1 MNVKSRVPALAGL
14 FVLAATLYAYFRT
27 LTPTVPF
34 WDAGEFI
41 AVSRILGIP
50 HPPGTPF
57 YVLIGRIFTLLPW
70 GTTAQQVNALSAV
83 AGGLA
88 VMLTYLTILRLAQ
101 RSFGERR
108 EPWQEWAAIA
118 GAVSGALMLAFSD
131 TFWENSVEAE
141 VYQLMSF
148 AQILVF
154 WLGLRWWEAHDRK
167 PTVGPLLLATY
178 LMWLSVGLHLGVG
191 VMGAPLL
198 VLVAFVDWKVAMLF
212 AMPFLSLLR
221 VPAGLEKMAGA
232 VLLLGIVQNVWF
244 GMDRKL
250 PGWLV
255 LASGAAALWGLSY
268 AATDANFTPLAAI
281 ASVASLVVPWL
292 WMGRKHREGRVL
304 LLALFLMV
312 AGYSTHLYLP
322 IRAAQHPAINEGAP
336 ATWDK
341 LRDLLERK
349 QYGEMSMTD
358 SDRDGAF
365 DRRGMRELGRIAD
378 TQLNKEFWR
387 YFRRQWL
394 LFGGDDWDNVQFY
407 GATNAAA
414 GGGNFVAGLDY
425 LRRLLMPPGAL
436 VPLLLGIAGA
446 IWHARRDMRRG
457 FAFNFAFF
465 ALNTAGLIAFLNFS
479 DHEVR
484 QRDYFFQSGYHA
496 FSLWIGLGAVW
507 LVSWVRESFADGPLR
522 KLATYGTL
530 ALMLAMPF
538 LLLRN
543 MWFTHDR
550 SGNYIARD
558 YAYNM
563 LAPLAPNS
571 FMFTN
576 GDNDTFPLWYIQ
588 QVEGFRK
595 DVRIVNLSLLNTDWY
610 IRQLQE
616 DEPKLPVNLDDRTI
630 DQLGLGAVQD
640 PQTGRIVY
648 TNEFMVHH
656 LLALNRNAD
665 GTWKR
670 QPYFAVTVPENYGY
684 QKYFSLQGLVYEVK
698 PDSVGAGLDVAA
710 TTKALYET
718 FKYRGLFTGDGSW
731 DPSVYKDENSETLS
745 RNYAAAHLQ
754 LSLHY
759 RRNGQ
764 LPKAISEM
772 ERITRMFPNYPEIQ
786 TPLGLFYMESGDTA
800 KAYGFYE
807 RLAQRFP
814 GSPEARYYWGASLA
828 MQGRFDEAIREF
840 ELAVALDPTYGQAYY
855 GLYSGLRQRGDREA
869 AITTLQRWLANV
881 PNDPQAAGLLQ
892 AEQGLSMP
900 PGAVRRPPSVPVP

>member
-1 MNVKSRVPALAGL
+1 MNLKSRLPALAGL

-41 AVSRILGIP
+41 AVSRTLGIP

-57 YVLIGRIFTLLPW
+57 YVLIGRMFTLLPW

-88 VMLTYLTILRLAQ
+88 VLLTYLTILRLA
-101 RSFGERR
+101 RRAFGETR
-108 EPWQEWAAIA
+108 EDWQEWAAIG
-118 GAVSGALMLAFSD
+118 GAVAGSLMLAFSD
-131 TFWENSVEAE
+131 TFWENAVEAE

-154 WLGLRWWEAHDRK
+154 WLGLRWWEAHDRR

-198 VLVAFVDWKVAMLF
+198 VLVAFVDWKVAILF

-221 VPAGLEKMAGA
+221 VPAGLENMAGA
-232 VLLLGIVQNVWF
+232 VLLLGIAQNVWF
-244 GMDRKL
+244 GFERKL

-255 LASGAAALWGLSY
+255 LFSLAAGLWGVSY
-268 AATDANFTPLAAI
+268 AASDANFTPLAAA
-281 ASVASLVVPWL
+281 ASVAALVVPWL
-292 WMGRKHREGRVL
+292 WMGRTHREGRVL

-336 ATWDK
+336 ATWEK

-358 SDRDGAF
+358 SDRDGRF
-365 DRRGMRELGRIAD
+365 DRRGMTTFDRIAD

-394 LFGGDDWDNVQFY
+394 LFGEDDWDGVQY
-407 GATNAAA
+407 HGATRA
-414 GGGNFVAGLDY
+414 GGGNLFGSLDY
-425 LRRLLMPPGAL
+425 LRRLLLPPGAI

-446 IWHARRDMRRG
+446 LWHARRDGRRG

-507 LVSWVRESFADGPLR
+507 LVGWVRESFAEGALR
-522 KLATYGTL
+522 RAAAWGAL
-530 ALMLAMPF
+530 ALMIGMPF
-538 LLLRN
+538 LLMRN
-543 MWFTHDR
+543 QWFTHDR
-550 SGNYIARD
+550 TGNYIARD

-610 IRQLQE
+610 IRQLRD
-616 DEPKLPVNLDDRTI
+616 DEPTLPVQLDDRTI
-630 DQLGLGAVQD
+630 DQLGAGAVQD
-640 PQTGRIVY
+640 PTTGRIVY

-656 LLALNRNAD
+656 LLQTVRNPD

-670 QPYFAVTVPENYGY
+670 QPYFAVTVPEQYGY

-698 PDSVGAGLDVAA
+698 PDTVGAELDVAA

-718 FKYRGLFTGDGSW
+718 FRYRGLFLEDGSW
-731 DPSVYKDENSETLS
+731 DPKVYKDENSETLS

-754 LSLHY
+754 LALHY
-759 RRNGQ
+759 RRTGE
-764 LPKAISEM
+764 LPKAVTEM

-786 TPLGLFYMESGDTA
+786 TPLGLFYMEGGDSA
-800 KAYGFYE
+800 KAYAFYE
-807 RLAQRFP
+807 ALAKRFP
-814 GSPEARYYWGASLA
+814 GSPEARYYWGAALA
-828 MQGRFDEAIREF
+828 IQGLLDGAVKEF
-840 ELAVALDPTYGQAYY
+840 EIAVALDPTYGQAWY
-855 GLYSGLRQRGDREA
+855 GLYSGLRQLGDREGAIA
-869 AITTLQRWLANV
+869 ALQRWNANV
-881 PNDPQAAGLLQ
+881 PGDPQAAGLLQ
-892 AEQGLSMP
+892 AEQGMGL
-900 PGAVRRPPSVPVP
+900 PGPGVTRRPPPVAVP

>member
-1 MNVKSRVPALAGL
+1 MNLKSRVPALVGL
-14 FVLAATLYAYFRT
+14 FVFAATALAYFRT

-41 AVSRILGIP
+41 AVSKILGIP

-57 YVLIGRIFTLLPW
+57 YVLIGRMFTLLPF
-70 GTTAQQVNALSAV
+70 GTTAQQVNAMSAV
-83 AGGLA
+83 AGMFA
-88 VMLTYLTILRLAQ
+88 VLLTYLVVLRLA
-101 RSFGERR
+101 RRAFGEQR
-108 EPWQEWAAIA
+108 EPWQEWAALA
-118 GAVSGALMLAFSD
+118 GAACGALMLAFSD

-141 VYQLMSF
+141 VYQLMSL

-154 WLGLRWWEAHDRK
+154 WLGLRWWEAHDKR

-191 VMGAPLL
+191 VMGAPLI
-198 VLVAFVDWKVAMLF
+198 VLVAFVDWRVAMLF

-232 VLLLGIVQNVWF
+232 VLVLAVAQNVWLGF
-244 GMDRKL
+244 ERKL

-255 LASGAAALWGLSY
+255 AASAAGALWGLNY
-268 AATDANFTPLAAI
+268 AASDADFTPLAAV
-281 ASVASLVVPWL
+281 ASVAALLVPWL
-292 WMGRKHREGRVL
+292 WLARRHREGRVL

-336 ATWDK
+336 ATWDR

-349 QYGEMSMTD
+349 QYGEMNM
-358 SDRDGAF
+358 F
-365 DRRGMRELGRIAD
+365 ERRGMTSLGRIAEI
-378 TQLNKEFWR
+378 QLGKEFWR

-394 LFGGDDWDNVQFY
+394 LFGEDDWDAVQYY
-407 GATNAAA
+407 GAAHANDPMPGKLLSA
-414 GGGNFVAGLDY
+414 LDFQ
-425 LRRLLMPPGAL
+425 RRLLLPPGAI
-436 VPLLLGIAGA
+436 VPLLLGLAGA
-446 IWHARRDMRRG
+446 VWSLRRDPKHG
-457 FAFNFAFF
+457 FAFNFVFF
-465 ALNTAGLIAFLNFS
+465 GLNTAGLILFLNFS

-496 FSLWIGLGAVW
+496 FAVWIGLGATW
-507 LVSWVRESFADGPLR
+507 LVGWVRESFADSPAR
-522 KLATYGTL
+522 RAATVGTL
-530 ALMLAMPF
+530 ALMVVQPF
-538 LLLRN
+538 LLMRN
-543 MWFTHDR
+543 QWFTHDR
-550 SGNYIARD
+550 TGNYIARD

-610 IRQLQE
+610 IRQLRD
-616 DEPKLPVNLDDRTI
+616 DEPKLPVELDDRTI

-640 PQTGRIVY
+640 PRSGRIIY

-656 LLALNRNAD
+656 LLDRNRNAD
-665 GTWKR
+665 GSWKR
-670 QPYFAVTVPENYGY
+670 QPYFAVTVPEHYGY
-684 QKYFSLQGLVYEVK
+684 DPLFALQGLVYEVK
-698 PDSVGAGLDVAA
+698 TDSTQGGLDVAA

-718 FKYRGLFTGDGSW
+718 FRYRGLFTEDGSW
-731 DPSVYKDENSETLS
+731 DPKVYKDENSETLS

-754 LSLHY
+754 LSLHF
-759 RRNGQ
+759 RRTGD
-764 LPKAISEM
+764 LPKAITEM

-786 TPLGLFYMESGDTA
+786 TPLGLFYMEARDTA
-800 KAYGFYE
+800 KAFAFYE
-807 RLAQRFP
+807 QLASRFP
-814 GSPEARYYWGASLA
+814 GSPEARYYWGATLA
-828 MQGRFDEAIREF
+828 IQGRLDESIREF
-840 ELAVALDPTYGQAYY
+840 EMAVALDPSYGQAYY
-855 GLYSGLRQRGDREA
+855 GLYSGLRQLGDREA
-869 AITTLQRWLANV
+869 AIATLQRWVALN
-881 PNDPQAAGLLQ
+881 PNDPQALGLLQ
-892 AEQGLSMP
+892 AERGYDVAPSP
-900 PGAVRRPPSVPVP
+900 NRRPPLVPVP